1 MLQMKEQDKTPEELS
16 EMEIG
21 NLPEEEFRVMRVK
34 MIKELGGR
42 IDGQSRKLEV
52 LKKELE
58 NIKHN

>member
-1 MLQMKEQDKTPEELS
+1 MKEQDKTPEELS